1 MDLLAPR
8 RFGATV
14 RARADVL
21 PWWAE
26 ALAIG
31 SVSRVY
37 SLVLIGL
44 AAMRADRLAPGLW
57 PEPLAIWDGG
67 WYLRI
72 AALGYHAAPIQGYQ
86 DFAFFPLWPFA
97 IRLFSLGGLIPLGAA
112 AFVLAN
118 VFFLGAS
125 IIVFRIFSAISDRA
139 SARVGVALLA
149 FGPGAYVFTLA
160 YSESMFLLLAAAS
173 FCTFRGRRAVLIVLA
188 QLTRLTG
195 VALAIGSLAEGLRRR
210 DPRQGLLALVGGLA
224 LLAWW
229 VFIWV
234 LTGDPVGYMRGT
246 PSWPRATIGIPSV
259 LDGPYGLGVLALGY
273 VLLMMWGSFRL
284 VRAGRTGLGIYGVV
298 IVASAFM
305 FGGWSD
311 MPRYAMVAF
320 PANVVIAELMPTP
333 RSKILL
339 VISFAALQA
348 AWVVAVYSGFTP

>member
-1 MDLLAPR
+1 MDLVAPR

-31 SVSRVY
+31 SLSRVY

-44 AAMRADRLAPGLW
+44 AAMRAERLAPGLW

-72 AALGYHAAPIQGYQ
+72 AAFGYHAAPIQGYQ

-97 IRLFSLGGLIPLGAA
+97 IRLFSLGGLIPLGGS

-118 VFFLGAS
+118 ISFLVAS
-125 IIVFRIFSAISDRA
+125 VMVFRIFSAISDRS

-149 FGPGAYVFTLA
+149 FGPGAYIFTLA
-160 YSESMFLLLAAAS
+160 YSESMFVLLAAAS
-173 FCTFRGRRAVLIVLA
+173 LCTFHGRRAVFIVLA

-195 VALAIGSLAEGLRRR
+195 VALTLGALAEGLRHR
-210 DPRQGLLALVGGLA
+210 DPRQGLLVLIGGVA

-229 VFIWV
+229 VFIWA

-246 PSWPRATIGIPSV
+246 PSWQRATTGFPSV
-259 LDGPYGLGVLALGY
+259 LEGPYGMGVLALGY
-273 VLLMMWGSFRL
+273 VLVMLWGSVRL
-284 VRAGRTGLGIYGVV
+284 IRAGRTGLGIYGVA
-298 IVASAFM
+298 IVASAIM

-311 MPRYAMVAF
+311 MPRYAMAAF
-320 PANVVIAELMPTP
+320 PANVAIAELMPTA
-333 RSKILL
+333 RSRVLL
-339 VISFAALQA
+339 VVLFAALQA